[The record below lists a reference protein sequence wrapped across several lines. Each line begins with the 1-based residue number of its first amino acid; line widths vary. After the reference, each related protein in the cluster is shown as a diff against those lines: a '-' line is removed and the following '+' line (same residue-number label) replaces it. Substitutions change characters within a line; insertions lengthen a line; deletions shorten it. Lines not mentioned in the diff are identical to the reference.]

1 MKKIKIKGND
11 YVMVNERVKQFHI
24 DYPNGKIETELIEFT
39 ERCITRTKVTPDVA
53 NPERY
58 FTGIAYEKEGS
69 NFINKTSFIEQC
81 ETSSCGRAL
90 GFLGLGIDESIA
102 SYDEVSTAIDQQKS
116 KPEPK
121 PEPKTTMKVD
131 DKLSVSVEDIKE
143 KFDGAEIKNLIN
155 FGKHNGKDWSEV
167 PESYVVWVAKNSAV
181 DWQKV
186 AAQEELDRRSG
197 SVPIK
202 DVVDGLVDEFEG
214 MPS

>member
-102 SYDEVSTAIDQQKS
+102 SYDEVSTAIEQSKS
-116 KPEPK
+116 KPAPK
-121 PEPKTTMKVD
+121 PKKVVKVD
-131 DKLSVSVEDIKE
+131 DKLNVSVEDIKE
-143 KFDGAEIKNLIN
+143 KFDGVEVKNLVN
-155 FGKHNGKDWSEV
+155 FGKKHNGKEWSEV
-167 PESYVVWVAKNSAV
+167 PESYVVWVAGNSAV

-197 SVPIK
+197 YIPVK

-214 MPS
+214 LPQ

>member
-102 SYDEVSTAIDQQKS
+102 SYDEVSTAIEQSKS
-116 KPEPK
+116 KPAPK
-121 PEPKTTMKVD
+121 PKKVVKVD
-131 DKLSVSVEDIKE
+131 DKLNVSVEDIKE
-143 KFDGAEIKNLIN
+143 KFDGVEVKNPIN

-167 PESYVVWVAKNSAV
+167 PESYVVWVAGNSAV

-186 AAQEELDRRSG
+186 EAQKELDRRNG
-197 SVPIK
+197 STPIK
-202 DVVDGLVDEFEG
+202 STKPSMLVDEFEG

>member
-1 MKKIKIKGND
+1 
-11 YVMVNERVKQFHI
+11 
-24 DYPNGKIETELIEFT
+24 
-39 ERCITRTKVTPDVA
+39 
-53 NPERY
+53 
-58 FTGIAYEKEGS
+58 
-69 NFINKTSFIEQC
+69 
-81 ETSSCGRAL
+81 
-90 GFLGLGIDESIA
+90 
-102 SYDEVSTAIDQQKS
+102 
-116 KPEPK
+116 
-121 PEPKTTMKVD
+121 MKVD

-197 SVPIK
+197 SAPIK

>member
-102 SYDEVSTAIDQQKS
+102 SYDEVSTAIEQSKS
-116 KPEPK
+116 KPAPK
-121 PEPKTTMKVD
+121 PK
-131 DKLSVSVEDIKE
+131 
-143 KFDGAEIKNLIN
+143 
-155 FGKHNGKDWSEV
+155 
-167 PESYVVWVAKNSAV
+167 
-181 DWQKV
+181 
-186 AAQEELDRRSG
+186 
-197 SVPIK
+197 SVPLKEVIQKAVNTLVQQDNSNRDDEKQKNRAAENKARETVREKQK
-202 DVVDGLVDEFEG
+202 DVKGFSG
-214 MPS
+214 GYGF